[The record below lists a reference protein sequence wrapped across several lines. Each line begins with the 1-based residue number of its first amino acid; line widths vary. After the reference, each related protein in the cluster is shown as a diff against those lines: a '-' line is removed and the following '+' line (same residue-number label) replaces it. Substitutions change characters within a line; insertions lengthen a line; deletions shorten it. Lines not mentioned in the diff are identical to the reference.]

1 MDEPPA
7 AGSRNAFSTWENA
20 LALGGRPFPRA
31 GALTVGVNEALAMSE
46 TVLIVGGTGAVG
58 LALVERSLDRGRKVV
73 ATGRN
78 AEDLAALDARD
89 GVSAVS
95 LDVLEPDRLEET
107 VADAAADGGLLGL
120 AYCVGSIELKPLKR
134 ATSED
139 FLDCY
144 ALNVVGA
151 ARAVKA
157 AAPALAK
164 SQGAVVLF
172 SSVAAGQGFAN
183 HSVIA
188 AAKGG
193 VEALTRSLAAEL
205 APKVRVNCISLS
217 LTESKMAKPLLGNE
231 AMAKGIGQMH
241 PLQRLGRP
249 DDAAALADFLLS
261 PAASWITG
269 QIMPVDGG
277 RSTLRT
283 KG

>member
-1 MDEPPA
+1 
-7 AGSRNAFSTWENA
+7 
-20 LALGGRPFPRA
+20 
-31 GALTVGVNEALAMSE
+31 MSE
-46 TVLIVGGTGAVG
+46 AVFIVGGTGAVG
-58 LALVERSLDRGRKVV
+58 SALVDLCLARRRRVF

-78 AEDLAALDARD
+78 ADDLANLEARE
-89 GVSAVS
+89 GVEAVS
-95 LDVLEPDRLEET
+95 LDVLEPDALEAAI
-107 VADAAADGGLLGL
+107 ADAAAEDGLAAL
-120 AYCVGSIELKPLKR
+120 AYCVGSIDLKPLKR
-134 ATSED
+134 ATPDD
-139 FLDCY
+139 FLNCY

-157 AAPALAK
+157 AAPALG
-164 SQGAVVLF
+164 QTNGAVVFF

-217 LTESKMAKPLLGNE
+217 LTESKMARPLLGNE

-241 PLQRLGRP
+241 PLQRLGRAE
-249 DDAAALADFLLS
+249 DAASLADFLLS
-261 PAASWITG
+261 PAAAWITG
-269 QIMPVDGG
+269 QVMPVDGG